1 MCESSFSGYL
11 NLKLWDACEKGSLI
25 LGATSVERG
34 VLGMKNF
41 IMNSLNRMLESVPY
55 FYMELYEF
63 ICLGMKT
70 CCFGIGVR
78 IVFFSRKPT
87 LNYWL
92 FLFRDLMARI
102 TLTKIL
108 IVFIRNLN

>member
-41 IMNSLNRMLESVPY
+41 IMNSRCTS
-55 FYMELYEF
+55 
-63 ICLGMKT
+63 
-70 CCFGIGVR
+70 
-78 IVFFSRKPT
+78 
-87 LNYWL
+87 L
-92 FLFRDLMARI
+92 F
-102 TLTKIL
+102 
-108 IVFIRNLN
+108 V